1 MSIYEVVCLHS
12 KCLLCIT
19 NASLS
24 ACYICLMS
32 LFWCVS
38 VLPLHYLFL
47 SVLEKPEILTVPQP
61 DHTVFH
67 LLAATATSPL

>member
-1 MSIYEVVCLHS
+1 
-12 KCLLCIT
+12 
-19 NASLS
+19 
-24 ACYICLMS
+24 MS

-67 LLAATATSPL
+67 ILAATATSPL

>member
-1 MSIYEVVCLHS
+1 MLYLPNVSLLVCV
-12 KCLLCIT
+12 CIT
-19 NASLS
+19 ITLLVFS
-24 ACYICLMS
+24 
-32 LFWCVS
+32 
-38 VLPLHYLFL
+38 